1 MTTELI
7 IAIAGLLLGAVGAG
21 FGLTAARKNRVETIV
36 AILDELGDQYT
47 KLKAKYDELEDQ
59 YTKLKAQY
67 GELDTKYKLL
77 LEENVELRAAMERA
91 GYDFPD
97 G

>member
-1 MTTELI
+1 MTIELI

-47 KLKAKYDELEDQ
+47 KLKAKYD
-59 YTKLKAQY
+59 A
-67 GELDTKYKLL
+67 LDVKYKLL
-77 LEENVELRAAMERA
+77 LDENIELRAAMERA
-91 GYDFPD
+91 GIEFPD
-97 G
+97 GRVRGEFL

>member
-1 MTTELI
+1 MTIELI

-47 KLKAKYDELEDQ
+47 KLKEKYD
-59 YTKLKAQY
+59 A
-67 GELDTKYKLL
+67 LDTKYKLL
-77 LEENVELRAAMERA
+77 LKENVELRAAMERA
-91 GYDFPD
+91 GIEFPD
-97 G
+97 GHARGEDL